1 MNATKILKTKSSL
14 SIEKNIMK
22 CEKINEMSFNK
33 LSVSSYKSKNGIVM
47 GWSRFQFL
55 AIRVGEIGAIQ
66 CNLWHLKKN
75 TLNFSIR
82 RFSGKLFSPIFF
94 PNKDILYGSD
104 CLRLLHSLLLF

>member
-22 CEKINEMSFNK
+22 CEKINEMSFNE

-66 CNLWHLKKN
+66 CNLWHLKKKYVE
-75 TLNFSIR
+75 F
-82 RFSGKLFSPIFF
+82 
-94 PNKDILYGSD
+94 LYQEI
-104 CLRLLHSLLLF
+104 